1 LHALNAMSNFS
12 LYLTANP
19 FNGQGHLTALK
30 FAQAAVESGH
40 RIAQVFFSS
49 DAVLVGH
56 RSNDPASDEPNPQ
69 ALWQQLATTQACEL
83 LLCSSACQKRGLSG
97 DGTFPNIADKF
108 VIAGLGS
115 LIETALKTD
124 RLIQFP
130 G

>member
-1 LHALNAMSNFS
+1 MSNFS

-30 FAQAAVESGH
+30 FAHAAIESGH
-40 RIAQVFFSS
+40 RIAQVFFSG

-56 RSNDPASDEPNPQ
+56 DANDPASDEPNPQ
-69 ALWQQLATTQACEL
+69 ALWQQLASAQQCEL
-83 LLCSSACQKRGLSG
+83 LLCSSACQKRGLST
-97 DGTFPNIADKF
+97 DGERGNIAEKF
-108 VIAGLGS
+108 AVAGLGS
-115 LIETALKTD
+115 LIETALQTD